1 MNNEVNKKV
10 EMHGICGRP
19 AETSKIKDRVIALL
33 NLVPDTTLVACWDII
48 DQTMLKLQANLIND
62 RCWSPALSLDDKV
75 YLVNET
81 TAKDNNRIDR
91 WRFAL
96 HDNVVGIDVI
106 LGITGESCITTNEI
120 VAYAEQKLA
129 QCFHSR
135 VRGFDM
141 PVILAISGHDGSG
154 LFEFRYDPCGENAE
168 E

>member
-1 MNNEVNKKV
+1 MNKKV

-19 AETSKIKDRVIALL
+19 AEALKIKDKVLALL
-33 NLVPDTTLVACWDII
+33 NSVPDTTLVACWDII
-48 DQTMLKLQANLIND
+48 DRTILKLQANLINE
-62 RCWSPALSLDDKV
+62 RCWSPALSFDDKV

-81 TAKDNNRIDR
+81 TDKDNNRIDR

-96 HDNVVGIDVI
+96 HDNIVSIDVI
-106 LGITGESCITTNEI
+106 LSITGESCIAINEI
-120 VAYAEQKLA
+120 AAYAKLKLA

-141 PVILAISGHDGSG
+141 PVILTINGHDGSG
-154 LFEFRYDPCGENAE
+154 LFEFHYDPDNENAE

>member
-1 MNNEVNKKV
+1 MDKKV

-19 AETSKIKDRVIALL
+19 AETSKIKDRVSALL
-33 NLVPDTTLVACWDII
+33 NLVPNTVLVACWDII
-48 DQTMLKLQANLIND
+48 DTTMLRFEANLRNNS
-62 RCWSPALSLDDKV
+62 CWSPALSVDDKV

-81 TAKDNNRIDR
+81 TDKDNNRIDR

-96 HDNVVGIDVI
+96 HDNVVSIDVI
-106 LGITGESCITTNEI
+106 LSITGESCIAVNEI
-120 VAYAEQKLA
+120 AAYAKLKLA

-141 PVILAISGHDGSG
+141 PVILTISGYDGSG
-154 LFEFRYDPCGENAE
+154 LFEFHYDPDNENTE

>member
-1 MNNEVNKKV
+1 MNKKV

-19 AETSKIKDRVIALL
+19 AEALKIKDKVLTLL
-33 NLVPDTTLVACWDII
+33 NSVPDTTLVACWDII
-48 DQTMLKLQANLIND
+48 DQTILKLQASLINE
-62 RCWSPALSLDDKV
+62 RCWSPALSFDDKV

-81 TAKDNNRIDR
+81 PAKDNNRIDR

-96 HDNVVGIDVI
+96 HDNIVSIDII
-106 LGITGESCITTNEI
+106 LSITGESCIAVNEI
-120 VAYAEQKLA
+120 AAYAKLKLA

-154 LFEFRYDPCGENAE
+154 LFEFHYDPDDENVGE
-168 E
+168 

>member
-1 MNNEVNKKV
+1 MDKKV

-19 AETSKIKDRVIALL
+19 AEALKIKDMVSALL
-33 NLVPDTTLVACWDII
+33 NLVPNTVLVACWDII
-48 DQTMLKLQANLIND
+48 DTTMLRFEANLRNNS
-62 RCWSPALSLDDKV
+62 CWRPALSVDDKV

-81 TAKDNNRIDR
+81 TDKDNNRIDR

-96 HDNVVGIDVI
+96 HDNIVSIDVI
-106 LGITGESCITTNEI
+106 LSITGESCIAVNE
-120 VAYAEQKLA
+120 VAAYAKLKLA

-141 PVILAISGHDGSG
+141 PVILTINGHDGSG
-154 LFEFRYDPCGENAE
+154 LFEFHYDPDNENTE

>member
-33 NLVPDTTLVACWDII
+33 NLVPDTTLVTCWDII
-48 DQTMLKLQANLIND
+48 DTTILRFEANLRNNS
-62 RCWSPALSLDDKV
+62 CWSPALSADDKV

-81 TAKDNNRIDR
+81 PAKDNNRIDR

-96 HDNVVGIDVI
+96 HDNIVSIDVI
-106 LGITGESCITTNEI
+106 LSITGESCIAVNEI
-120 VAYAEQKLA
+120 AAYAKLKLA
-129 QCFHSR
+129 QCFHTR

-141 PVILAISGHDGSG
+141 PVTLTINGHDGSG
-154 LFEFRYDPCGENAE
+154 LFEFHYDPDNENTE

>member
-1 MNNEVNKKV
+1 MNKKV

-19 AETSKIKDRVIALL
+19 AEALKIKDKVLTLL
-33 NLVPDTTLVACWDII
+33 NSVPDTTLVACWDII
-48 DQTMLKLQANLIND
+48 DQTILKLQASLINE
-62 RCWSPALSLDDKV
+62 RCWSPALSFDDKV

-81 TAKDNNRIDR
+81 PAKDNNRVDR

-96 HDNVVGIDVI
+96 HDNIVSIDVI
-106 LGITGESCITTNEI
+106 LSITGESCIATNEI
-120 VAYAEQKLA
+120 AAYAKLKLA

-154 LFEFRYDPCGENAE
+154 LFEFHYDPDDENVGE
-168 E
+168 

>member
-1 MNNEVNKKV
+1 MDKKV

-19 AETSKIKDRVIALL
+19 AEALKIKDRVSALL
-33 NLVPDTTLVACWDII
+33 NLVPNTVLVACWDII
-48 DQTMLKLQANLIND
+48 DTTMLRFEANLRNNS
-62 RCWSPALSLDDKV
+62 CWRPALSVDDKV

-81 TAKDNNRIDR
+81 TDKDNNRIDR

-96 HDNVVGIDVI
+96 HDNVVSIDVI
-106 LGITGESCITTNEI
+106 LSITGESCIAVDEI
-120 VAYAEQKLA
+120 AAYAKLKLA

-141 PVILAISGHDGSG
+141 PVILTINGHDGSG
-154 LFEFRYDPCGENAE
+154 LFEFHYHPENENTE

>member
-1 MNNEVNKKV
+1 MDKKV

-19 AETSKIKDRVIALL
+19 AEALKIKDRVSALL
-33 NLVPDTTLVACWDII
+33 NLVPNTVLVACWDII
-48 DQTMLKLQANLIND
+48 DTTMLRFEANLRNNS
-62 RCWSPALSLDDKV
+62 CWRPALSVDDKI

-81 TAKDNNRIDR
+81 PAKDNNRIDR

-96 HDNVVGIDVI
+96 HDNVVSIDVI
-106 LGITGESCITTNEI
+106 LSITGESCIATNEI
-120 VAYAEQKLA
+120 AAYAKLKLA

-141 PVILAISGHDGSG
+141 PVILTINGHDGSG
-154 LFEFRYDPCGENAE
+154 LFEFHYDPDNENTE

>member
-1 MNNEVNKKV
+1 MNKKV

-19 AETSKIKDRVIALL
+19 AETPKIKDKVHALL
-33 NLVPDTTLVACWDII
+33 YSVPDTTLVACWDII
-48 DQTMLKLQANLIND
+48 DQTILKLQANLIND
-62 RCWSPALSLDDKV
+62 RCWSPALSVDDKV

-81 TAKDNNRIDR
+81 PAKDNNRIDR

-96 HDNVVGIDVI
+96 HDNVVSIDVI
-106 LGITGESCITTNEI
+106 LSITGESCIAVNEI
-120 VAYAEQKLA
+120 AAYAKLKLA

-141 PVILAISGHDGSG
+141 PVILTINGHDGSG
-154 LFEFRYDPCGENAE
+154 LFEFHYDPDNENTE

>member
-19 AETSKIKDRVIALL
+19 AETPKIKDRVSALL
-33 NLVPDTTLVACWDII
+33 NLVPNTVLVACWDII
-48 DQTMLKLQANLIND
+48 DTTMLRFEANLRNNS
-62 RCWSPALSLDDKV
+62 CWRPALSVDDKI

-81 TAKDNNRIDR
+81 PAKDNNRIDR

-96 HDNVVGIDVI
+96 HDNIVSIDII
-106 LGITGESCITTNEI
+106 LSVTGGVEATDEI
-120 VAYAEQKLA
+120 VEYAERKLA
-129 QCFHSR
+129 KCFHMR

-141 PVILAISGHDGSG
+141 PVTLTINGHDGSG
-154 LFEFRYDPCGENAE
+154 LFEFHYDPDNENTE

>member
-1 MNNEVNKKV
+1 MDKKV

-19 AETSKIKDRVIALL
+19 AEALKIKDRVSALL
-33 NLVPDTTLVACWDII
+33 NLVPNTVLVACWDII
-48 DQTMLKLQANLIND
+48 DTTMLRFEANLRNNS
-62 RCWSPALSLDDKV
+62 CWRPALSVDDKV

-81 TAKDNNRIDR
+81 TDKDNNRIDR

-96 HDNVVGIDVI
+96 HDNVVSIDVI
-106 LGITGESCITTNEI
+106 LSITGESCIAVDEI
-120 VAYAEQKLA
+120 AAYAKLKLA

-141 PVILAISGHDGSG
+141 PVILTINGHDGSG
-154 LFEFRYDPCGENAE
+154 LFEFHYDPDNENTE

>member
-33 NLVPDTTLVACWDII
+33 NLVPDTTLVTCWDII
-48 DQTMLKLQANLIND
+48 DTTILRFEANLRNNS
-62 RCWSPALSLDDKV
+62 CWSPALSADDKV

-81 TAKDNNRIDR
+81 PAKDNNRIDR

-96 HDNVVGIDVI
+96 HDNIVSIDVI
-106 LGITGESCITTNEI
+106 LSITGESCIAVNEI
-120 VAYAEQKLA
+120 AAYAKLKLA
-129 QCFHSR
+129 QCFHTR

-141 PVILAISGHDGSG
+141 PVTLTINGHDGSG
-154 LFEFRYDPCGENAE
+154 LFESHYDPDNENTAE
-168 E
+168 

>member
-1 MNNEVNKKV
+1 MNKKV

-19 AETSKIKDRVIALL
+19 AEALKIKDKVHALL
-33 NLVPDTTLVACWDII
+33 YSVPDTTLVTCWDII
-48 DQTMLKLQANLIND
+48 DQTILKLQANLIND
-62 RCWSPALSLDDKV
+62 RCWSPALSVDDKV

-81 TAKDNNRIDR
+81 TDKDNSRIDR

-96 HDNVVGIDVI
+96 HDDVVSIDVI
-106 LGITGESCITTNEI
+106 LSITGESCIAVNEI
-120 VAYAEQKLA
+120 AAYAKLKLA

-141 PVILAISGHDGSG
+141 PVILTINGHDGSG
-154 LFEFRYDPCGENAE
+154 LFEFHYDPDNENTE